1 MAETLFSGQ
10 CMDGD
15 TAQWYA
21 RSRYTTNDWDRMKR
35 QRELQEAILTQFNP
49 ANILARF
56 QDVAAAGSDIIQ
68 TDLPQSML
76 GYFVDLAVKS
86 RALPV
91 QSADLGRFNVTG
103 KEEDRFVFKVP
114 GLRNVARTAPYF
126 HDGLSATLA
135 EAIVIMGRHQLGVEL
150 PPEEVD
156 KIESF
161 LQSLNGELP
170 VQLSQRTVAP

>member
-1 MAETLFSGQ
+1 M
-10 CMDGD
+10 
-15 TAQWYA
+15 
-21 RSRYTTNDWDRMKR
+21 
-35 QRELQEAILTQFNP
+35 
-49 ANILARF
+49 
-56 QDVAAAGSDIIQ
+56 
-68 TDLPQSML
+68 
-76 GYFVDLAVKS
+76 
-86 RALPV
+86 PV